1 MYPERYLNPTNQDE
15 ALVLA
20 NLIPS
25 VVSGFHKSVAALAR
39 SGNNIIVDHVLQE
52 DEWLRE
58 CVENWAGL
66 EVLFVGVKCP
76 LEVAEQREKERSDRN
91 IGTARYQFERVHT
104 HELYDVEVDTSIHSV
119 DGCVTRIMEAVKGK
133 PKEFVFQK
141 LAAKFTKPA

>member
-1 MYPERYLNPTNQDE
+1 MNSGDIILLNGTSSSGKTTIARTLQEKLTQAYMYVSVDDFFHMYPERYLNPTNQDE

-58 CVENWAGL
+58 CVENWAAL
-66 EVLFVGVKCP
+66 KWHAYL
-76 LEVAEQREKERSDRN
+76 
-91 IGTARYQFERVHT
+91 
-104 HELYDVEVDTSIHSV
+104 
-119 DGCVTRIMEAVKGK
+119 
-133 PKEFVFQK
+133 
-141 LAAKFTKPA
+141 